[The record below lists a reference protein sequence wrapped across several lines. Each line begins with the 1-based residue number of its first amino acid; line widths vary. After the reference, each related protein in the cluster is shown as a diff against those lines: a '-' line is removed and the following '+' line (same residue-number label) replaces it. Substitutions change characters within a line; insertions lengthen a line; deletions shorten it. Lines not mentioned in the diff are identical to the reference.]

1 MTTTN
6 TVTIGTITTPVISY
20 QGQRVC
26 TTQQLAQ
33 LYGATPEHIHDN
45 HRKNRDRFEEGKHFV
60 KLEGEVLRQFKD
72 NQPEISRL
80 VAKRAAH
87 LILWTER
94 GAARHAKMLET
105 DAAWDVFEQL
115 EDAYFTPAPRHR
127 AQSRAHIA
135 DGHERSNKHDRLPL
149 YHFAIDTVVNHHVNF
164 SKVYALLNLYAG
176 SRRFKDMT
184 KEQAAELAD
193 FCDRFA
199 VGQDTR
205 NDWQRIVN
213 NQARLHGLP
222 VQVDMVQKLLLS

>member
-1 MTTTN
+1 MTTTH

-33 LYGATPEHIHDN
+33 FYGASQDHIHDN
-45 HRKNRDRFEEGKHFV
+45 YRKNSSRFQEGKHFV
-60 KLEGEVLRQFKD
+60 KLEGEALRQFKD

-80 VAKRAAH
+80 VAKHAAH
-87 LILWTER
+87 LTLWTER

-115 EDAYFTPAPRHR
+115 EDAYFAPAPRH
-127 AQSRAHIA
+127 AQGRTPVA
-135 DGHERSNKHDRLPL
+135 DGHERSTKRDRLPL
-149 YHFAIDTVVNHHVNF
+149 YHFAIDTVVNHHLNF

-176 SRRFKDMT
+176 SRRFKDMS

-193 FCDRFA
+193 FCNRFA